1 MADYSTMSDADLM
14 AMVKPPAQDYS
25 KLSDADLLKMVKP
38 QETPSLG
45 AADTA
50 TDVAK
55 SGGIGLAKGA
65 IGMAG
70 APGDLSNLL
79 ARGSQYASNYIAD
92 KTGLDRGPQI
102 DDGAQRLSSLTPG
115 EPRNNNILPTAGG
128 IQKAIEGYTG
138 DFYKPKTTAGEYAQ
152 TAGEFAPGLMGGEGS
167 LLARGLSRVA
177 IPAATSETA
186 GQLTKGTDAEPWAR
200 VAGGLLSPAVTA
212 AGRRAIT
219 PLPATAERTALANA
233 LTGEGVDL
241 TAGQRT
247 GSRPLQWAESTFGDM
262 PGSGGRAAAI
272 QTNQGEQFTGAAL
285 RRVGENANRAT
296 PEVIDNAFHR
306 IGGQFDDIAS
316 RNHIATSHLGNVVT
330 GPLGND
336 LAAVEHEYNS
346 LVGPTQRAP
355 VVANTINDIGNFV
368 EQNGGHITGE
378 QYNSLTS
385 RLARQARGA
394 TADPQLREALT
405 GTREALDNA
414 FERSLQASGN
424 TQDLA
429 SLREARNQYRNMMVI
444 EKAATGAGAQTA
456 EGIISPSQLRNATVG
471 QNRRSY
477 ARGQG
482 DFADLARSGEAIMK
496 PLPNSGTSPREY
508 MRHAMSTIGSV
519 IGGTAG
525 SAGGPAGTAAGAVA
539 GLAAPG
545 LLGRALMSGPAQ
557 RYLGN
562 QAVLPDHGS
571 RMNQALAAAL
581 LAHQGNHDR
590 ITVQPHDAN
599 R

>member
-14 AMVKPPAQDYS
+14 AMVKPQAATPTQDYS

-38 QETPSLG
+38 EQPS
-45 AADTA
+45 T
-50 TDVAK
+50 TEDVAK
-55 SGGIGLAKGA
+55 SAGIGLAKGA

-79 ARGSQYASNYIAD
+79 AKGSKAAGDYVGGMFGAAPSPEP
-92 KTGLDRGPQI
+92 TGPL
-102 DDGAQRLSSLTPG
+102 
-115 EPRNNNILPTAGG
+115 LPTSGG
-128 IQKAIEGYTG
+128 IQKAVESQTG

-167 LLARGLSRVA
+167 LLARGLTRVA

-186 GQLTKGTDAEPWAR
+186 GQVTKGTDAEPWAR

-262 PGSGGRAAAI
+262 PGSGGRAADI
-272 QTNQGEQFTGAAL
+272 QTNQGQQFTAAAL

-306 IGGQFDDIAS
+306 IGGQFDAIGG
-316 RNHIATSHLGNVVT
+316 RNH
-330 GPLGND
+330 
-336 LAAVEHEYNS
+336 LAADQQLGHD
-346 LVGPTQRAP
+346 LVGVEGDYNNLVAPGQRAP
-355 VVANTINDIGNFV
+355 VIANTIRDIGDTV
-368 EQNGGHITGE
+368 AQNGGHLTGE
-378 QYNSLTS
+378 QYNALTS

-394 TADPQLREALT
+394 AADPQLREALS

-424 TQDLA
+424 TGDLA
-429 SLREARNQYRNMMVI
+429 ALREARNQYRNMMVI
-444 EKAATGAGAQTA
+444 EKAATGAGSQTA

-557 RYLGN
+557 AYLGN
-562 QAVLPDHGS
+562 QALLPGQGS
-571 RMNQALAAAL
+571 RVNHALASAL
-581 LAHQGNHDR
+581 LAHQGNRDR